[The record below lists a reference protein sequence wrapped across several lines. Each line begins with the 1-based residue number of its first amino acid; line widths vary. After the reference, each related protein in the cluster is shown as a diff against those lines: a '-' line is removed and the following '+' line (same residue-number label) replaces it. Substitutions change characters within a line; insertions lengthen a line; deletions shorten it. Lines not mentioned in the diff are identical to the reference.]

1 MLRSAIKASSQ
12 SRTPSHHGPMP
23 NADSWSAP
31 SDWDQAPFHL
41 SAPSSTSLLSSVDT
55 VTTGSSKTVGFAA
68 SSNVSFDTASSGT
81 RDPSAPFGGQAE
93 GKIVLRVYRFHSKMK
108 TAYSLLVD
116 ERTEDPV
123 FYSEC
128 LMTFSFRWPT
138 PLTCAFYCFHQST
151 TPNGRPARGL
161 AGYFED
167 KTRVGYGLPVI
178 PSGLDFMPDG
188 NFALLFSQDLLF
200 SVRRTGLSS
209 KFEIV
214 RHHNGETLTTTLS
227 GSGMIKKK
235 WSFKGYDGNR
245 FVLATF
251 VLNLSRHS
259 KHSQKD

>member
-1 MLRSAIKASSQ
+1 MLRSALKTSSQ
-12 SRTPSHHGPMP
+12 SRTLSHHGPMP

-31 SDWDQAPFHL
+31 SDWDQAPVHL

-55 VTTGSSKTVGFAA
+55 VTTGSTKTVGFAA

-138 PLTCAFYCFHQST
+138 PLTCAFYCLHQST

-161 AGYFED
+161 AGYFVD
-167 KTRVGYGLPVI
+167 KTRVGYSLPVI
-178 PSGLDFMPDG
+178 PSGLDFMLTKI
-188 NFALLFSQDLLF
+188 LLCCF
-200 SVRRTGLSS
+200 RRTSS
-209 KFEIV
+209 SPSGGPV
-214 RHHNGETLTTTLS
+214 SRPSSRSYGTTTA
-227 GSGMIKKK
+227 K
-235 WSFKGYDGNR
+235 R
-245 FVLATF
+245 
-251 VLNLSRHS
+251 
-259 KHSQKD
+259 